1 MNVFVKPN
9 EQNRACSSYA
19 MARKRRMKSKDKIRM
34 VRFTRTLTFLLK
46 SQGRVVYYFQA
57 SMMSLKS
64 AALSDAPP
72 IKPPSMSSLAKSSGA
87 FLPLQEPP

>member
-1 MNVFVKPN
+1 MSFVRSRRSPLRLRTNDKQSAQQSN
-9 EQNRACSSYA
+9 EICSESN
-19 MARKRRMKSKDKIRM
+19 D
-34 VRFTRTLTFLLK
+34 RFGLK
-46 SQGRVVYYFQA
+46 GRVVYYFQA

>member
-1 MNVFVKPN
+1 MSFVRSRRSPLRLRTNDKQSAQQSN
-9 EQNRACSSYA
+9 EICSESN
-19 MARKRRMKSKDKIRM
+19 D
-34 VRFTRTLTFLLK
+34 RFGLK